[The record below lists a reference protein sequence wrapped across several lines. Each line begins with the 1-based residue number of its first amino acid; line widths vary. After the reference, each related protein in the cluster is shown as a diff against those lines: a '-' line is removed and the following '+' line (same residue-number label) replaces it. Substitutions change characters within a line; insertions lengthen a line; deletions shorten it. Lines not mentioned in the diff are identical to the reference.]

1 MESKSDV
8 TDGKVITS
16 AIDEPSKSSTSDS
29 EDNLVDVE
37 DSDDY
42 LLHLEAILKTIHARF
57 YSYYKEHG
65 KVNII
70 VTAKR
75 LIDGIQSSNL
85 SLYLFGTDSRSQD
98 FDTKNSK

>member
-1 MESKSDV
+1 MIASTPED
-8 TDGKVITS
+8 TS
-16 AIDEPSKSSTSDS
+16 TETKAEISEDKPKTPPIDEPSKSSISDS

-65 KVNII
+65 KVETSFIPKYFR
-70 VTAKR
+70 A
-75 LIDGIQSSNL
+75 NL
-85 SLYLFGTDSRSQD
+85 SFPIRNRFPTLRF
-98 FDTKNSK
+98 